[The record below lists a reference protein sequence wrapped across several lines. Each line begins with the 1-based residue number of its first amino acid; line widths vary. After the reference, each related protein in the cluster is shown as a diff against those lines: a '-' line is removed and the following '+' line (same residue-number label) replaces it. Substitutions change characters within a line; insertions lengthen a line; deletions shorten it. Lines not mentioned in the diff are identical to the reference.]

1 MTCRICLEDDGVL
14 ISACR
19 CKGFDH
25 GYTHEECLR
34 KWVETSDRTRCEICN
49 EKYTITE
56 RCGCSFSEYMYKF
69 CTFQAESDV
78 ERHLLSVGTFLL
90 SILYLIICFFTP
102 DEGFTQMAALNTYT
116 ILISLMSLQIYD
128 RGKSPY
134 FVLNVG
140 VIWKL
145 SYVATVLVSIALRDT
160 FAEDACGMNC
170 ALIDDLKYDGCVEP
184 CPYAVRRNVLRKDYG
199 SAIALNALNL
209 SVLVLLRALTLC
221 FTHKRRR
228 IFSEYSGGVDEEK
241 GLLSDESSSPDLS
254 GASSSDMIS
263 SSVTSGALSSGMSGE
278 SSSDLVGV

>member
-1 MTCRICLEDDGVL
+1 MTCRICLDDDGVL

-69 CTFQAESDV
+69 CTFHAESVV
-78 ERHLLSVGTFLL
+78 EYQLLSVGTMLL

-102 DEGFTQMAALNTYT
+102 DEAFSEMAGLNTYT
-116 ILISLMSLQIYD
+116 IVLALMSFQIYD
-128 RGKSPY
+128 RGRSPY

-140 VIWKL
+140 VLWKL
-145 SYVATVLVSIALRDT
+145 SYGVSVLICCAIRDT
-160 FAEDACGMNC
+160 FAEDACGMSC
-170 ALIDDLKYDGCVEP
+170 ALIDNVKYDGCVEP
-184 CPYAVRRNVLRKDYG
+184 CPYAVYRNTVLTDYRSANYLNLYNFMVLFVLR
-199 SAIALNALNL
+199 AFI
-209 SVLVLLRALTLC
+209 LC

-228 IFSEYSGGVDEEK
+228 IFSEYSVGSDEEK
-241 GLLSDESSSPDLS
+241 GLLSDSSSDLS
-254 GASSSDMIS
+254 GASSSD
-263 SSVTSGALSSGMSGE
+263 TSGALSSGM
-278 SSSDLVGV
+278 V